1 MAIKIAERGPS
12 RADILFELIG
22 DTLAKQKKSTIL
34 KVSDICKNLFVELED
49 NDLLEPS
56 LESST
61 FNSKADEEKLK
72 REAYEENI
80 ALL

>member
-22 DTLAKQKKSTIL
+22 DTLAKQKKSTVL
-34 KVSDICKNLFVELED
+34 KANDICKNLFVELED

>member
-1 MAIKIAERGPS
+1 
-12 RADILFELIG
+12 
-22 DTLAKQKKSTIL
+22 L
-34 KVSDICKNLFVELED
+34 KVSDICKNLFVELND

-61 FNSKADEEKLK
+61 FNSNADKEKLK
-72 REAYEENI
+72 REDYEENI